1 MTICFKTCLLNFHA
15 TKRHLYIA
23 ALLFPFV
30 DALQNEKCKLLP
42 LYDHLCNLLA
52 LRAESGLLRTRLEG
66 QEKEI
71 VQLRKQI
78 KHLEETERVA
88 NESVIFFPMSNLMC

>member
-1 MTICFKTCLLNFHA
+1 VNFCAQKEKLH
-15 TKRHLYIA
+15 IA
-23 ALLFPFV
+23 VSV
-30 DALQNEKCKLLP
+30 DALNHCKLLP
-42 LYDHLCNLLA
+42 ASDHLCNLLV

-78 KHLEETERVA
+78 KHLEEKERVA
-88 NESVIFFPMSNLMC
+88 NESVIFFPMSSLMFQVHHLFFRL